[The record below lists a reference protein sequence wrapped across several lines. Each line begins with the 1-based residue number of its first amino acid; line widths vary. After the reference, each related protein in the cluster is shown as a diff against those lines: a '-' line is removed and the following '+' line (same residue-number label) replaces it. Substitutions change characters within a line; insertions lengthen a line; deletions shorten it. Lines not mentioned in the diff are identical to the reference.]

1 MPFEHQEQIC
11 PVCHIKFT
19 PTRDGKTYCSEKCKN
34 RYHNLV
40 RQKERKK
47 LQQREAE
54 LKSNRD
60 QLARL
65 MLLPEFRSGITRD
78 NLIAGKMNMEVKGIN
93 RLHPETGVT
102 ILCWLDYGIELI
114 DPATYKYRI
123 IHIKQ

>member
-1 MPFEHQEQIC
+1 MPFEHKPQPCPIC
-11 PVCHIKFT
+11 EVKFT
-19 PTRDGKTYCSEKCKN
+19 PTRDGTTYCSEKCKN
-34 RYHNLV
+34 RHHNIV
-40 RQKERKK
+40 RQKERKE

-54 LKSNRD
+54 IRSNRK

-93 RLHPETGVT
+93 RLHPGTGVT